1 MTFTGAQDYD
11 EHGHAAQQQQLACL
25 FEKDDYKE
33 IALAIIPKAT
43 PALTRPFHDESLH
56 VSP

>member
-1 MTFTGAQDYD
+1 MTVHSEYSDMTFTGAQDYD
-11 EHGHAAQQQQLACL
+11 EHGHAVQQLACL

-43 PALTRPFHDESLH
+43 PAL
-56 VSP
+56 VSPISR